1 MKNTGIQKYNPLKN
15 TLEPRSYTLF
25 LLREGLRRGILNQK
39 AVDEFQEELMPL
51 LAELILKYTR
61 GESSSVT
68 VETAQRLLGSL
79 LYSIDAYLRSFRHKE
94 AALNCL
100 SSFGAAEIYEKGQA
114 LTSSC
119 QKQTW
124 LLYEEVRER
133 KLNIPINAYHCTID
147 EDLPDFLKQYDPLFN
162 AQDTMANMDYPLF
175 SDDMRWQGIFYIE
188 QYLQKLSMET
198 DFCFL
203 FSPADINQL
212 LRDYGRVYRIDIAE
226 SLINVFEILFINSV
240 FSFLAGNRPGDL
252 SISKPQLNML
262 QHHFDALDSAQY
274 PLVISHTI
282 DKLLDLLGLANPA
295 FLNYIEGFVP
305 LFMPRFVNALENNCL
320 ANVII
325 ATQPRQ
331 ETVRVALDYGER
343 LPDEAFRELAE
354 QIRDAVDPASKVNLI
369 QAHINSLVDFL
380 DLLEAD
386 CLFGQDY
393 AFLFD
398 ALGDI
403 ELSILAKI
411 AFAEQLRVSPDPTLQ
426 NLIDEDS
433 TIPWQMELAYYFNGL
448 AAKRRDDI
456 KQRLKD
462 LLSAI

>member
-147 EDLPDFLKQYDPLFN
+147 EDLPDFLKQYDPLL
-162 AQDTMANMDYPLF
+162 M
-175 SDDMRWQGIFYIE
+175 
-188 QYLQKLSMET
+188 
-198 DFCFL
+198 
-203 FSPADINQL
+203 
-212 LRDYGRVYRIDIAE
+212 LR
-226 SLINVFEILFINSV
+226 ILWPIW
-240 FSFLAGNRPGDL
+240 
-252 SISKPQLNML
+252 
-262 QHHFDALDSAQY
+262 
-274 PLVISHTI
+274 
-282 DKLLDLLGLANPA
+282 
-295 FLNYIEGFVP
+295 
-305 LFMPRFVNALENNCL
+305 
-320 ANVII
+320 
-325 ATQPRQ
+325 
-331 ETVRVALDYGER
+331 
-343 LPDEAFRELAE
+343 
-354 QIRDAVDPASKVNLI
+354 
-369 QAHINSLVDFL
+369 
-380 DLLEAD
+380 
-386 CLFGQDY
+386 
-393 AFLFD
+393 
-398 ALGDI
+398 
-403 ELSILAKI
+403 
-411 AFAEQLRVSPDPTLQ
+411 
-426 NLIDEDS
+426 
-433 TIPWQMELAYYFNGL
+433 TIPCFPMTCVGREYFILNNICKSCL
-448 AAKRRDDI
+448 WKLIFASYFPP
-456 KQRLKD
+456 LT
-462 LLSAI
+462 STSC